1 MRRLS
6 KKRIASLIRRPM
18 MFKRVKRK
26 IKRKPGKTGH
36 MYFSDDTQTAIIGF
50 QDENDTKK
58 QHEIYLKQIHP
69 AFDSLVENLILV
81 YGFSNPGESIEELKS
96 DCISFLYSSMHKWSP
111 DKGTKAFS
119 YFNVVA
125 KNFLICNSR
134 KSIKRTKRYLSM
146 DHPELL
152 SIEQCEEVESY
163 AIALAPDDVLIEK
176 NRRGEIRDILTEIEK
191 RVVSEHE
198 VACIKAIISI
208 FEKIDDLDFLN
219 KRALRIYVRD
229 ISGLTSKKLSI
240 AMTSIRA
247 HYKVISQSTSEIF

>member
-1 MRRLS
+1 MKSRLHRQVRKITML
-6 KKRIASLIRRPM
+6 KK
-18 MFKRVKRK
+18 VKRK

-36 MYFSDDTQTAIIGF
+36 MYFSDDTQSAIVELQG
-50 QDENDTKK
+50 ESDTKK

-69 AFDSLVENLILV
+69 AFDTLVENLILV
-81 YGFSNPGESIEELKS
+81 YGFSNPGEPIEELKS
-96 DCISFLYSSMHKWSP
+96 DCISFLYGSMHKWSP

-146 DHPELL
+146 DHPDLL
-152 SIEQCEEVESY
+152 SLEQTEEVESY
-163 AIALAPDDVLIEK
+163 AIAPSPDEVLIEK
-176 NRRGEIRDILTEIEK
+176 DRRGEIRGILTEIEK
-191 RVVSEHE
+191 RVASEAE
-198 VACIKAIISI
+198 LACIKAIIAV

-240 AMTSIRA
+240 AMTSIRG
-247 HYKVISQSTSEIF
+247 HYKSIAQSSEELF

>member
-1 MRRLS
+1 MMKSRLHRQVRKITML
-6 KKRIASLIRRPM
+6 KK
-18 MFKRVKRK
+18 VKRK

-36 MYFSDDTQTAIIGF
+36 MYFSDDTQSAIVELQG
-50 QDENDTKK
+50 ESDTKK

-69 AFDSLVENLILV
+69 AFDTLVENLILV
-81 YGFSNPGESIEELKS
+81 YGFSNPGEPIEELKS
-96 DCISFLYSSMHKWSP
+96 DCISFLYGSMHKWSP

-146 DHPELL
+146 DHPDLL
-152 SIEQCEEVESY
+152 SLEQTEEVESY
-163 AIALAPDDVLIEK
+163 AIAPSPDEVLIEK
-176 NRRGEIRDILTEIEK
+176 DRRGEIRGILTEIEK
-191 RVVSEHE
+191 RVASEAE
-198 VACIKAIISI
+198 LACIKAIIAV

-240 AMTSIRA
+240 AMTSIRG
-247 HYKVISQSTSEIF
+247 HYKSIAQSSEELF

>member
-1 MRRLS
+1 MKSRLHRQVRKITML
-6 KKRIASLIRRPM
+6 KK
-18 MFKRVKRK
+18 VKRR

-36 MYFSDDTQTAIIGF
+36 MYFSDDTQSAIVELQG
-50 QDENDTKK
+50 ESDTKK

-69 AFDSLVENLILV
+69 AFDTLVENLILV
-81 YGFSNPGESIEELKS
+81 YGFSNPGEPIEELKS
-96 DCISFLYSSMHKWSP
+96 DCISFLYGSMHKWSP

-146 DHPELL
+146 DHPDLL
-152 SIEQCEEVESY
+152 SLEQTEEVESY
-163 AIALAPDDVLIEK
+163 AIAPSPDEVLIEK
-176 NRRGEIRDILTEIEK
+176 DRRGEIRGILTEIEK
-191 RVVSEHE
+191 RVASEAE
-198 VACIKAIISI
+198 LACIKAIIAV

-240 AMTSIRA
+240 AMTSIRG
-247 HYKVISQSTSEIF
+247 HYKSIAQSSEELF

>member
-1 MRRLS
+1 ML
-6 KKRIASLIRRPM
+6 KK
-18 MFKRVKRK
+18 VKRK

-36 MYFSDDTQTAIIGF
+36 MYFSDDTQSAIVELQG
-50 QDENDTKK
+50 ESDTKK

-69 AFDSLVENLILV
+69 AFDTLVENLILV
-81 YGFSNPGESIEELKS
+81 YGFSNPGEPIEELKS
-96 DCISFLYSSMHKWSP
+96 DCISFLYGSMHKWSP

-146 DHPELL
+146 DHPDLL
-152 SIEQCEEVESY
+152 SLEQTEEVESY
-163 AIALAPDDVLIEK
+163 AIAPSPDEVLIEK
-176 NRRGEIRDILTEIEK
+176 DRRGEIRGILTEIEK
-191 RVVSEHE
+191 RVASEAE
-198 VACIKAIISI
+198 LACIKAIIAV

-240 AMTSIRA
+240 AMTSIRG
-247 HYKVISQSTSEIF
+247 HYKSIAQSSEELF

>member
-1 MRRLS
+1 MSRTPRKTAML
-6 KKRIASLIRRPM
+6 KK
-18 MFKRVKRK
+18 VKRK
-26 IKRKPGKTGH
+26 IKRKPGGGGH
-36 MYFSDDTQTAIIGF
+36 MYFSDDTQAAIVMF
-50 QDENDTKK
+50 QGEDDTKR
-58 QHEIYLKQIHP
+58 QHEIYIKSIHS

-81 YGFSNPGESIEELKS
+81 YGFSNPGEPIEELKS

-152 SIEQCEEVESY
+152 SIEQTEEVESY
-163 AIALAPDDVLIEK
+163 AIAQAPDEVLIEK
-176 NRRGEIRDILTEIEK
+176 DRRDEIRKVLSEIEK
-191 RVVSEHE
+191 RVMSESE
-198 VACIKAIISI
+198 VACIKAIIAV

-240 AMTSIRA
+240 AMTSIRG
-247 HYKVISQSTSEIF
+247 HYKSISQRSEELF